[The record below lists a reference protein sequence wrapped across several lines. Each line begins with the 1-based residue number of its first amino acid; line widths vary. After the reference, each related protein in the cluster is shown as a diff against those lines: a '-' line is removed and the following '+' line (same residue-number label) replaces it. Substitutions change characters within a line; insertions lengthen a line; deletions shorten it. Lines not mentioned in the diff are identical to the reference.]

1 VKVDVM
7 SEPKPDQLPRAI
19 QPPSYLEAAAP
30 ILLLIAL
37 VVLAQVLFGGDSTA
51 GPFQI
56 ALIVCALFAAAI
68 AHKNGHDLKDLGKN
82 AVDGISSAMGAIFI
96 LLGVGALIGT
106 WSMAGTTATLTYYG
120 VKLISPQWFYLASAV
135 ICGLIS
141 LSIGSS
147 WTTAGTIG
155 VALIAISGVLGLN
168 PAITAGAVI
177 SGGYFGDKMS
187 PLSDTTN
194 LSPAIAGTDLYT
206 HIRTM
211 LWTTIPSILIAL
223 GLYAFIGLRVEISGE
238 FDPTPAL
245 AALESSFN
253 ISLWTLLPLVLV
265 LFMAIKRV
273 PPFVAIMS
281 GALLGGVMAVI
292 LQPELVLAFANDPS
306 LSPPLA
312 MLKGVWSALANGF
325 EISTGYPN
333 IDTLVSRGGMS
344 SMLGTVWLVL
354 AAMGFGAIM
363 DYTGALR
370 KLLEPLVRFAKTAGR
385 LMVSVG
391 ATAIFLNI
399 FAGDQYMALVL
410 PGTIFKDEFRKR
422 KIAPQMLSRQ
432 LEDTATITSPLVP
445 WNTCGAYMAATLGV
459 ATIAYLPFCFFNL
472 INPILSFIFDA
483 AGFKIQYVSDDKAAE
498 AYAPEPE
505 KIEHYG
511 VGGYSVSEIQV
522 GGHVA
527 GRG

>member
-1 VKVDVM
+1 M
-7 SEPKPDQLPRAI
+7 
-19 QPPSYLEAAAP
+19 
-30 ILLLIAL
+30 L
-37 VVLAQVLFGGDSTA
+37 VVLAQVLFGGESTA

-56 ALIVCALFAAAI
+56 ALITCALFAAAI
-68 AHKNGHDLKDLGKN
+68 ARRNGHKLTDLGKN

-141 LSIGSS
+141 ISIGSS

-206 HIRTM
+206 HIRAM
-211 LWTTIPSILIAL
+211 LVTTIPSILIAL
-223 GLYAFIGLRVEISGE
+223 AIYAFIGLRADTSTL

-245 AALESSFN
+245 NALESSFN
-253 ISLWTLLPLVLV
+253 ISLLTLIPLAVVL
-265 LFMAIKRV
+265 LMAIKKV
-273 PPFVAIMS
+273 PAFVAIMS
-281 GALLGGVMAVI
+281 GALVGGVVAVI
-292 LQPELVLAFANDPS
+292 LQPQIVIAFANDPT

-325 EISTGYPN
+325 EIETGYPS
-333 IDTLVSRGGMS
+333 IDSLVSRGGMS

-354 AAMGFGAIM
+354 SAMSFGAIM
-363 DYTGALR
+363 DYTGMLR
-370 KLLEPLVRFAKTAGR
+370 KLLEPLVKFAKTVGR

-391 ATAIFLNI
+391 VTAIFLNI

-410 PGTIFKDEFRKR
+410 PGTLFKDEFKKR
-422 KIAPQMLSRQ
+422 KVAPEMLSRQ
-432 LEDTATITSPLVP
+432 MEDTATITSPLVP

-459 ATIAYLPFCFFNL
+459 ATIAYLPFCFFNI
-472 INPILSFIFDA
+472 INPILSFAFDLM
-483 AGFKIQYVSDDKAAE
+483 GFKIKMLPEDKE
-498 AYAPEPE
+498 QTFTPAPEQ
-505 KIEHYG
+505 IDQYG
-511 VGGYSVSEIQV
+511 VSGYNVNQ
-522 GGHVA
+522 VA
-527 GRG
+527 GGAVGK

>member
-1 VKVDVM
+1 MNPLPPARTDVKPTADAP
-7 SEPKPDQLPRAI
+7 SNPIKPPT
-19 QPPSYLEAAAP
+19 YLQSAAP

-37 VVLAQVLFGGDSTA
+37 VVLAQVLFGGDSTS

-68 AHKNGHDLKDLGKN
+68 ARRNGHKLTDLGKN

-141 LSIGSS
+141 ISIGSS

-206 HIRTM
+206 HIRAM
-211 LWTTIPSILIAL
+211 LVTTIPSILIAL
-223 GLYAFIGLRVEISGE
+223 GLYAFIGLRTEVTTT
-238 FDPTPAL
+238 FDPAPAL
-245 AALESSFN
+245 AALEDSFN
-253 ISLWTLLPLVLV
+253 ISLLTLIPLAVVL
-265 LFMAIKRV
+265 LMAIKKV
-273 PPFVAIMS
+273 PAFVAIMS
-281 GALLGGVMAVI
+281 GALVGGVVAVI
-292 LQPELVLAFANDPS
+292 LQPQIVIAYANDPT

-325 EISTGYPN
+325 EITTGYPS
-333 IDTLVSRGGMS
+333 IDVLVSRGGMS
-344 SMLGTVWLVL
+344 SMLTTVWLVL
-354 AAMGFGAIM
+354 SAMSFGAIM
-363 DYTGALR
+363 DYTGMLR
-370 KLLEPLVRFAKTAGR
+370 KLLEPLVKFAKTAGR

-391 ATAIFLNI
+391 VTAIFLNI

-410 PGTIFKDEFRKR
+410 PGTIFKDEFKKR
-422 KIAPQMLSRQ
+422 RVAPEMLSRQ

-459 ATIAYLPFCFFNL
+459 ATIAYLPFCFFNI
-472 INPILSFIFDA
+472 INPILSFIFDLM
-483 AGFKIQYVSDDKAAE
+483 GFKIKMVE
-498 AYAPEPE
+498 AGKEETIAPTPE
-505 KIEHYG
+505 QIEQYG
-511 VGGYSVSEIQV
+511 VSGYSVNQV
-522 GGHVA
+522 AAPVVGK
-527 GRG
+527 

>member
-1 VKVDVM
+1 MRSDWRVRHYKTTTNI
-7 SEPKPDQLPRAI
+7 K
-19 QPPSYLEAAAP
+19 PPSYLEAAAP
-30 ILLLIAL
+30 ILVLILL
-37 VVLAQVLFGGDSTA
+37 VVLAQVLFGGDSTS

-120 VKLISPQWFYLASAV
+120 VKFINPAWFYLTCVV

-141 LSIGSS
+141 ISIGSS

-206 HIRTM
+206 HIRAM

-223 GLYAFIGLRVEISGE
+223 ALFAFFGLRAEVDTGA

-253 ISLWTLLPLVLV
+253 ISLWTLLPLVLCSSW
-265 LFMAIKRV
+265 
-273 PPFVAIMS
+273 PS
-281 GALLGGVMAVI
+281 GASRRSW
-292 LQPELVLAFANDPS
+292 PS
-306 LSPPLA
+306 
-312 MLKGVWSALANGF
+312 
-325 EISTGYPN
+325 
-333 IDTLVSRGGMS
+333 
-344 SMLGTVWLVL
+344 
-354 AAMGFGAIM
+354 
-363 DYTGALR
+363 
-370 KLLEPLVRFAKTAGR
+370 
-385 LMVSVG
+385 
-391 ATAIFLNI
+391 
-399 FAGDQYMALVL
+399 
-410 PGTIFKDEFRKR
+410 
-422 KIAPQMLSRQ
+422 
-432 LEDTATITSPLVP
+432 
-445 WNTCGAYMAATLGV
+445 
-459 ATIAYLPFCFFNL
+459 
-472 INPILSFIFDA
+472 
-483 AGFKIQYVSDDKAAE
+483 
-498 AYAPEPE
+498 
-505 KIEHYG
+505 
-511 VGGYSVSEIQV
+511 
-522 GGHVA
+522 
-527 GRG
+527 

>member
-1 VKVDVM
+1 M
-7 SEPKPDQLPRAI
+7 TEQAQPKRTI
-19 QPPSYLEAAAP
+19 KPPSYLDAAAP
-30 ILLLIAL
+30 ILLLIVL
-37 VVLAQVLFGGDSTA
+37 VILAQVLFDGDSTA

-68 AHKNGHDLKDLGKN
+68 AYKNGHDLKDLGKN

-96 LLGVGALIGT
+96 LLAVGALIGT

-120 VKLISPQWFYLASAV
+120 VKFLNPSWFYLACLI

-155 VALIAISGVLGLN
+155 VALIAIAEVLGLSKE
-168 PAITAGAVI
+168 ITAGAVI
-177 SGGYFGDKMS
+177 SGAYFGDKMS

-211 LWTTIPSILIAL
+211 LVTTVPSILIAAAL
-223 GLYAFIGLRVEISGE
+223 FAFIGFREEVDASA

-245 AALESSFN
+245 KALENSFN
-253 ISLWTLLPLVLV
+253 ISIWTLIPLVVVLV
-265 LFMAIKRV
+265 MALRRV
-273 PPFVAIMS
+273 PAFVAIMA
-281 GALLGGVMAVI
+281 GALAGGVMAVI
-292 LQPELVLAFANDPS
+292 LQPQIVVAFANDPN
-306 LSPPLA
+306 LGIPLA
-312 MLKGVWSALANGF
+312 MLKGVWSALATGF
-325 EISTGYPN
+325 TMVTGYPK
-333 IDTLVSRGGMS
+333 IDDLVSRGGMS
-344 SMLGTVWLVL
+344 SMLYTVWLVL

-363 DYTGALR
+363 DYTGSLR
-370 KLLEPLVRFAKTAGR
+370 KLLEPLVRFATNAGR

-391 ATAIFLNI
+391 LTAIFLNI

-410 PGTIFKDEFRKR
+410 PGTIFREEFKKR
-422 KIAPQMLSRQ
+422 NIAPQMLSRQ
-432 LEDTATITSPLVP
+432 MEDTATITSPLVP

-459 ATIAYLPFCFFNL
+459 ATFAYLPFCFFNL
-472 INPILSFIFDA
+472 INPLLSFVFDLI
-483 AGFKIQYVSDDKAAE
+483 GFRIQYLTADKTTE

-505 KIEHYG
+505 KVAHYG
-511 VGGYSVSEIQV
+511 VGGYNVVEP
-522 GGHVA
+522 
-527 GRG
+527 